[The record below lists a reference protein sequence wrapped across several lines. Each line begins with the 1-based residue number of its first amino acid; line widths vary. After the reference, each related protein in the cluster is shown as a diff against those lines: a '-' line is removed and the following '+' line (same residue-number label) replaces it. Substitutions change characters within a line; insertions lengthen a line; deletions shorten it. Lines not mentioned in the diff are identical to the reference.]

1 MIMILVDKLCLR
13 HWKTLIWWMY
23 FSANDQGESQVLD
36 IPWDLLSRG
45 SRSFSARYSPA
56 VHAHWLPSHLCSH
69 PGTVTTA
76 SALATSTSAS
86 PTWHAMDCMV
96 INKSNSFQPTSKD
109 LLPLETLFSV
119 SHPPPILRSCPVQ
132 NLFPTRDKGASSLSS
147 R

>member
-1 MIMILVDKLCLR
+1 MIMILVDKVCLR
-13 HWKTLIWWMY
+13 HWKTLIWLMS
-23 FSANDQGESQVLD
+23 FANDQVNVTGLRHPLGPS
-36 IPWDLLSRG
+36 SRG
-45 SRSFSARYSPA
+45 TGWLSARYSPG
-56 VHAHWLPSHLCSH
+56 VHTHWLLSHFCSH

-119 SHPPPILRSCPVQ
+119 PHPPPILRSCPIQ
-132 NLFPTRDKGASSLSS
+132 DLFPTRDKGASSLSS